1 METKSATIHW
11 KMPIPARQLP
21 ITGSAHNAG
30 IVGDGCVSAV
40 LAARNMAAERR
51 CATALDRTH
60 DFELAEAHMAG
71 VALTPRRSEVAEDI
85 RDFESGTGHEY
96 RFSPADQTFCWSA
109 V

>member
-1 METKSATIHW
+1 
-11 KMPIPARQLP
+11 
-21 ITGSAHNAG
+21 
-30 IVGDGCVSAV
+30 
-40 LAARNMAAERR
+40 MAAERR

>member
-1 METKSATIHW
+1 
-11 KMPIPARQLP
+11 
-21 ITGSAHNAG
+21 
-30 IVGDGCVSAV
+30 
-40 LAARNMAAERR
+40 
-51 CATALDRTH
+51 
-60 DFELAEAHMAG
+60 MAG